1 MKCDT
6 CQKEVQ
12 RLYRVVIDKDYNALT
27 KRALWNCLVC
37 YKKKNK
43 ERNDLM
49 N

>member
-6 CQKEVQ
+6 CQKKVEK
-12 RLYRVVIDKDYNALT
+12 LYRVVIDKDYNAIT

-49 N
+49 K